1 MCERN
6 KIFENNHGIAV
17 AGRMPHLESLSSA
30 EAQTEE
36 GVTSFKNFTPVI
48 DLNSYR
54 DALKALGVDEKSRD
68 EKIEVCKQLL
78 ETSDLNTKKTVAL
91 GVLNIIRL
99 SREIGLNNQPNQ
111 VRLT

>member
-36 GVTSFKNFTPVI
+36 GGTRF
-48 DLNSYR
+48 
-54 DALKALGVDEKSRD
+54 
-68 EKIEVCKQLL
+68 
-78 ETSDLNTKKTVAL
+78 
-91 GVLNIIRL
+91 
-99 SREIGLNNQPNQ
+99 
-111 VRLT
+111 